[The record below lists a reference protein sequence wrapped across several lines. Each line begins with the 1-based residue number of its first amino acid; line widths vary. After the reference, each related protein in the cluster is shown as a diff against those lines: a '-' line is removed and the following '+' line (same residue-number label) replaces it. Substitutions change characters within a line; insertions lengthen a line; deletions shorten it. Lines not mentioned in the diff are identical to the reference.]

1 MTANRAE
8 DAGEVGHLP
17 ILLGK
22 LSGDR
27 GQTAQR
33 RVLRARFRQTCLRA
47 DLMHW
52 DSYIPTKL
60 LATLGNQRAIQ
71 LHSSIAFLLKR
82 GVLSE
87 KDQRSDLSPS
97 ALDLNGS
104 WVAASG
110 V

>member
-1 MTANRAE
+1 
-8 DAGEVGHLP
+8 
-17 ILLGK
+17 
-22 LSGDR
+22 
-27 GQTAQR
+27 
-33 RVLRARFRQTCLRA
+33 
-47 DLMHW
+47 MHW

-60 LATLGNQRAIQ
+60 LATLGSQRAIQ